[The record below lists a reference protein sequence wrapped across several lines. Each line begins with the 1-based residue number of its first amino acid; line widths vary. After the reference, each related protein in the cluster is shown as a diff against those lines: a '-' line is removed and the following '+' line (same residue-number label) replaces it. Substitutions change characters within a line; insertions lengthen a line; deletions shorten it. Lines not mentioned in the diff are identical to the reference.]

1 MTKGDLTF
9 KTRASVYL
17 EDGVVSLTIEAPA
30 ELESPDGDMLVIVE
44 GDETRSVLVI
54 PGGDDLEVVFQR
66 ASATDRDLVE
76 FAAKAKA

>member
-17 EDGVVSLTIEAPA
+17 EDGVVSLTIEAPD
-30 ELESPDGDMLVIVE
+30 ELESPEGDMLVVVE
-44 GDETRSVLVI
+44 GDEARSVLVI
-54 PGGDDLEVVFQR
+54 PGGDDQEVVFER
-66 ASATDRDLVE
+66 ASATDRDLVK